1 MDLETHKFCEVEK
14 NLYLRMEIF
23 SLRLVILTEKM
34 MLMNVMDC
42 IVQKISSVS
51 DSWLGSDIW
60 YGAILVSIFS
70 NEVKFI

>member
-1 MDLETHKFCEVEK
+1 
-14 NLYLRMEIF
+14 MEIF

-34 MLMNVMDC
+34 MLMNMMDY